1 MPQLDPTFFP
11 SQLFW
16 LAISFGLLFVLL
28 KFWALP
34 GVSQTIEKRQ
44 DKIDEDLSQATKHQK
59 EIEVITEKCE
69 VILKKSRQD
78 AHDLLVKKAEE
89 MKLFNAE
96 KEKEL
101 AEKLN
106 VHLKNTELKVQKAKD
121 EAMKEVEKL
130 VVDLSQ
136 DLSFKLTGSRF
147 PSEIV
152 TKLAN
157 EGITKN
163 RGHA

>member
-1 MPQLDPTFFP
+1 VPQLDPTFFP

-44 DKIDEDLSQATKHQK
+44 NKIDDDLSQATKHQK

-69 VILKKSRQD
+69 VILKKARQD

-106 VHLKNTELKVQKAKD
+106 AHLKNTELKVQKAKD

-136 DLSFKLTGSRF
+136 DLAFKLTGSTF

-152 TKLAN
+152 TKVAN

-163 RGHA
+163 RGNA